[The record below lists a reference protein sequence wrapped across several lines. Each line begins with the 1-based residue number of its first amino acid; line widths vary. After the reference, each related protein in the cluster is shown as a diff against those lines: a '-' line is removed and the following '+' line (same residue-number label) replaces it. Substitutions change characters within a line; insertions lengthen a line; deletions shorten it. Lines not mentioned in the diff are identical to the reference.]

1 VHALDPEFRRMQ
13 PKLEEKREQGY
24 WNGVDARRLN
34 AAAAGRQH

>member
-13 PKLEEKREQGY
+13 PKLDEKREQDTGTESM
-24 WNGVDARRLN
+24 RRLN